1 MKRKKSK
8 KQAAALNFKF
18 SDLFSSDN
26 RIFWLLFSLLV
37 VAYYLFWADFFP
49 NQNGALGHDYRYVM
63 MRLLAGHYWF
73 ETNGLW
79 SIPYFTPAYCA
90 GNVFFTGPQNA
101 YFSLPQFLT
110 FVLNPLA
117 AVKWSI
123 FVFSI
128 IGFSGFYLLLK
139 RVFKLSVAIS
149 FLGAGLFLLNDYFTY
164 RIIIGHFSFHT
175 FTVLPWVVL
184 LLFWQKDGNLKEHL
198 ISSALAAAVFASIFY
213 AGGIHLLIPM
223 FISIIII
230 LIIAKLFGIELGKI
244 YLRLGLFIII
254 VLLLSAAKLS
264 MALATLSNL
273 PRDLYPLVGAEPL
286 FYAVWL
292 PIKALFFSVPTLEY
306 TKEFIKIY
314 DYHYIRR
321 HEFEMGVS
329 IVPLV
334 LICAGLL
341 FKFSAIKSSLLQ
353 HKSLSI
359 VLIALLLVPIF
370 VNYYT
375 PEWNAF
381 LKQIP
386 IIKNSYS
393 LFRWYSIYIPIVILL
408 AALPLNKWQISS
420 KQQWLMVL
428 ACLLVALGQK
438 NYVDKSYYYQQVYK
452 SDKIII
458 ANHQAIKAGKA
469 SIVPVTYAAEQIQLG
484 GKQGQIIYDEAQI
497 VYGASKI
504 SCNEPLFGYRLE
516 VFPQIEKLK
525 VGKVKQLNNGEY
537 NFKNPA
543 CYTFP
548 EANNCKAGDHFLA
561 SQKQQLDDFLHY
573 KPYQFN
579 LPNYQ
584 KALNWLSLSLWF
596 LISIL
601 IVWLLGLKIKKALP
615 SFFK

>member
-8 KQAAALNFKF
+8 KQAVALNFKF
-18 SDLFSSDN
+18 SGLFSSDN

-139 RVFKLSVAIS
+139 QVFKLSVAIS

-164 RIIIGHFSFHT
+164 RMIIGHFSFHA
-175 FTVLPWVVL
+175 FTVLPWVAL

-198 ISSALAAAVFASIFY
+198 ISSALAAAVFAFVFY
-213 AGGIHLLIPM
+213 SGGIHLLIPM
-223 FISIIII
+223 FMSIIII
-230 LIIAKLFGIELGKI
+230 LVIAKLFGIELGKI
-244 YLRLGLFIII
+244 YLRLALFTAI

-264 MALATLSNL
+264 MTLTTLSNL
-273 PRDLYPLVGAEPL
+273 PREIYPLIGVDTL
-286 FYAVWL
+286 VYAVWL

-306 TKEFIKIY
+306 TKALIEINGGF
-314 DYHYIRR
+314 YISR

-334 LICAGLL
+334 LICAGLW

-393 LFRWYSIYIPIVILL
+393 LFRWYSVYIPVVILL
-408 AALPLNKWQISS
+408 AVLLLSQWRSTS
-420 KQQWLMVL
+420 KQQWLIVV
-428 ACLLVALGQK
+428 ACLLIALGQK
-438 NYVDKSYYYQQVYK
+438 NYVDKSYYHKQTYK
-452 SDKIII
+452 ADKII

-469 SIVPVTYAAEQIQLG
+469 SIVPVTYATEQIQL

-497 VYGASKI
+497 IHGASKI
-504 SCNEPLFGYRLE
+504 SCYEPLFGYRLE
-516 VFPQIEKLK
+516 VFPQKKKLK
-525 VGKVKQLNNGEY
+525 VAKVKQLNNGEY

-561 SQKQQLDDFLHY
+561 SQEQQLDDFLHY

-584 KALNWLSLSLWF
+584 KALNWLTLSLWF